1 MISKDI
7 QVEEHQ
13 RFISLLSKFPKLL
26 INVYSQIKGEDG
38 IKHHIKLKKSVPI
51 STKLRQLGV
60 IQKGDLIQ
68 KFNIVARKFQS

>member
-1 MISKDI
+1 MISNDI
-7 QVEEHQ
+7 QGEEHLW
-13 RFISLLSKFPKLL
+13 FIPLLCKFPKLL
-26 INVYSQIKGEDG
+26 INVSSQIKGEHG